1 MKKHYW
7 FDNKT
12 YQNRIRLAGILIW
25 IILGIYTFLDSLIVK
40 KTVQTP
46 FLILP
51 VNMIA
56 LTLVHWYLQKKS
68 RSNSWPD
75 RQLLILSALL
85 LISFTAL
92 WVYEI

>member
-12 YQNRIRLAGILIW
+12 YQDRIRLVSILIW

-56 LTLVHWYLQKKS
+56 LTLVHWHLQKKS
-68 RSNSWPD
+68 RNNSWQD
-75 RQLLILSALL
+75 RQLLIVSALL